1 MKALNIAV
9 ILCAAATFAG
19 CQTTDPSTQEEL
31 NQLSVQV
38 NDLKNSVSVL
48 NEQVETLSSNPV
60 SSGLSLQPDT
70 TSMTVTTTDPTQPV
84 VEITDIEPA
93 TAGSDQNIKS
103 TLKTLSQD
111 IPGSANMSKYKG
123 KKYVVVSGVSTS
135 DVQLALTNA
144 GYNPGAIDGRIGKRT
159 IGAIK
164 RFQRAE
170 KLHVDGI
177 VGKRTWSRLSRH
189 L

>member
-1 MKALNIAV
+1 MKILTIAAMFGA
-9 ILCAAATFAG
+9 ISIMTG
-19 CQTTDPSTQEEL
+19 CQTNNTTTQEQI

-38 NDLKNSVSVL
+38 TDLKQSVSAL
-48 NEQVETLSSNPV
+48 NEQVETINSAPPASDLT
-60 SSGLSLQPDT
+60 LQPSSAT
-70 TSMTVTTTDPTQPV
+70 MSVATNDPTQPV

-93 TAGSDQNIKS
+93 NGSSNQNIKS

-111 IPGSANMSKYKG
+111 IPGKANQSKYHG
-123 KKYVVVSGVSTS
+123 KKYIVISGVSTS

-144 GYNPGAIDGRIGKRT
+144 GYNPGAIDGKIGNRT

-170 KLHVDGI
+170 KLKADGI
-177 VGKRTWSRLSRH
+177 IGRRTWARLSRH

>member
-1 MKALNIAV
+1 MKILNIAV
-9 ILCAAATFAG
+9 VACTVAMLAG
-19 CQTTDPSTQEEL
+19 CQNTDPTTQEEL
-31 NQLSVQV
+31 NQLSLQV
-38 NDLKNSVSVL
+38 NDLKSSVSAL
-48 NEQVETLSSNPV
+48 NEQVETLSSTS
-60 SSGLSLQPDT
+60 SSGSLTLQPDST
-70 TSMTVTTTDPTQPV
+70 TMTVATTDPTLPV

-93 TAGSDQNIKS
+93 SAGSDQSVKS
-103 TLKTLSQD
+103 TLKTLSQG
-111 IPGSANMSKYKG
+111 IPGSANTSKYKG
-123 KKYVVVSGVSTS
+123 KKYIVVSGVSTS

-144 GYNPGAIDGRIGKRT
+144 GYNPGAIDGRIGRRT